1 MALYEKEKKGVSMF
15 EITKQMAGWK
25 KDEEMAWLSEVN
37 SQALQSSLRHLDA
50 AYTRFFREK
59 KGFPK
64 FKSKYDRQSFCNV
77 QGTKIENGGVFI
89 PKFKGGIKAV
99 IHREFKGEIKSSAVS
114 RTPTGK
120 YYISILVEEPIN
132 NPAPPKLQED
142 KTLGID
148 LGIKTY
154 ATFSDGT
161 KIENPKHLKKRLR
174 QLRKAS
180 RLHSRKK
187 KGSNNREKA
196 RHKLAVIYSK
206 VSNSR
211 RDFLHKLTSGIVKN
225 QDYTSIAI
233 EDLSVRDMLNS
244 KKNKKTKLARHIAD
258 AGWGEFRNFLTYKC
272 ERAGKNLLVIGRF
285 EPSSRLCTCGYYNHD
300 LSLKDREWTCPKCE
314 VFHDRDIL
322 AARNIKKF
330 ALCSQ
335 NTESIGRESPEFTLG
350 ETSVGKSGNQ
360 EATMALA

>member
-1 MALYEKEKKGVSMF
+1 M
-15 EITKQMAGWK
+15 
-25 KDEEMAWLSEVN
+25 
-37 SQALQSSLRHLDA
+37 
-50 AYTRFFREK
+50 
-59 KGFPK
+59 
-64 FKSKYDRQSFCNV
+64 
-77 QGTKIENGGVFI
+77 
-89 PKFKGGIKAV
+89 
-99 IHREFKGEIKSSAVS
+99 
-114 RTPTGK
+114 
-120 YYISILVEEPIN
+120 
-132 NPAPPKLQED
+132 
-142 KTLGID
+142 
-148 LGIKTY
+148 
-154 ATFSDGT
+154 
-161 KIENPKHLKKRLR
+161 
-174 QLRKAS
+174 
-180 RLHSRKK
+180 
-187 KGSNNREKA
+187 
-196 RHKLAVIYSK
+196 IYSK